1 MTKECVNYYH
11 SNFPICDNTFF
22 NHKYLAMAKC
32 MCVMVIITHL
42 LSNISWAI
50 SNLEMI
56 TDFSNKVL
64 KNSWKE
70 VMFIYM

>member
-1 MTKECVNYYH
+1 MYVRDGYYH
-11 SNFPICDNTFF
+11 
-22 NHKYLAMAKC
+22 AM
-32 MCVMVIITHL
+32 L

-50 SNLEMI
+50 SDLEMI